1 MKALCIVVALL
12 ITCQILLA
20 QHEVSGRVTDARGEP
35 LPMVNVTLRGTS
47 LGVSANEEGR
57 FKIAI
62 PSERANDGVLVFS
75 FVGYKSTSIP
85 IQGRK
90 NIDVV
95 LKEDQLML
103 EEVVI
108 TAIGISRERKQIGY
122 ALQDVKGDEIAQSRE
137 PNLINSLNAKVA
149 GVQITSTSGT
159 PGASA
164 AIRIRGNS
172 SIGGSNEP
180 LFIVDGIPVDNAY
193 RGSNFTDQANRL
205 LDINPDDIE
214 EITVLKGPAAAALYG
229 INAANG
235 AIIITTKKGKSG
247 ITEITFSTTLT
258 LDQVN
263 RLPPVQK
270 VYSQGRNGQYRGP
283 ETGTRESWGARIE
296 DLRFD
301 GDASYKFDRRGRL
314 VPATD
319 PTATDMR
326 AIAFDNA
333 ENFFITG
340 VTSNSALS
348 ISSGNDRNLLHF
360 SLGHLN
366 QSGIVPKTYF
376 QRTSLRLTAESK
388 LSNRWTIAAS
398 VNYINS
404 NANRSQRGS
413 NLSGVMLGL
422 MRAPASFDLSNG
434 AKDPVNDPAAWKF
447 PDGSQRTYFIP
458 YDNPYWSV
466 NKNRNLEDVDR
477 IVGYTEV
484 RFQATEWLQAL
495 WRLGLDQ
502 YHTRLKGYWDNYSGE
517 FGTGRLY
524 MENVTNS
531 LLNSDL
537 MLKINKE
544 LTKDVSLTAIAGHN
558 YRYDSEYIWEFDG
571 YTFVLPDFYD
581 MSNIERQN
589 IESLDDFLFRKMLV
603 GLYADIQLG
612 WKNFLFFNI
621 TGRNDWTSTLVPGK
635 FSFFYP
641 SVSTGFVFTEA
652 FPHVSWRWL
661 DFGKLR
667 LSYARAANGAPSPY
681 LTSNFFVLGTPA
693 QGFLS
698 YTPTSV
704 LGNPNLRPEQKIAYE
719 AGTDL
724 RFFGN
729 RLQFDITWYRNFSLD
744 QIINLPVVPST
755 GFSAMVSNADFIE
768 IVNHGWE
775 LVSTI
780 RFVTPELSKHWRY
793 DLTANF
799 TRNRNI
805 VNSLDGSE
813 FNIALE
819 STGLASTSSRVISGQ
834 PYGVL
839 FGTAWQR
846 DDQNR
851 IIVNSQGYP
860 MMAAQ
865 QEIIGDPNPDFL
877 LGIRNR
883 LSFKSVVLS
892 FLIDIRRGGDIFN
905 GTAGVMRR
913 LGTHASTLNRE
924 QDIIFEG
931 VLPDGT
937 PNDKVIRLDENFYA
951 RYPLAG
957 VSEASVE
964 RVDWIR
970 LRDVNVTFTVPNR
983 WVQSSKIK
991 AASVTLTGRNL
1002 FLWTT
1007 YSGIDPETN
1016 LSGAGNAIGRDYFN
1030 NPNTRSIGLNMQLNF

>member
-1 MKALCIVVALL
+1 MRSLTL
-12 ITCQILLA
+12 ILVLTISTLQCFA
-20 QHEVSGRVTDARGEP
+20 QHVITGRITDAKGEP
-35 LPMVNVTLRGTS
+35 LPMVNVTLRGTTS
-47 LGVSANEEGR
+47 GTSADLDGRYKITVSEKQGKE
-57 FKIAI
+57 
-62 PSERANDGVLVFS
+62 GVLSFS
-75 FVGYKSTSIP
+75 FIGYKTVHIP

-95 LKEDQLML
+95 LQEDKLL
-103 EEVVI
+103 LDEVVI
-108 TAIGISRERKQIGY
+108 TAIGISREKKQVGY
-122 ALQDVKGDEIAQSRE
+122 ALQDVKGDEITQSRE

-164 AIRIRGNS
+164 SIRIRGNS

-180 LFIVDGIPVDNAY
+180 LFVVDGIPIDNAY
-193 RGSNFTDQANRL
+193 RGSNFTDQANRV

-235 AIIITTKKGKSG
+235 AIIITTKRGRAGK
-247 ITEITFSTTLT
+247 TEINFSQNLIF
-258 LDQVN
+258 DQVN
-263 RLPPVQK
+263 RLPPMQN

-296 DLRFD
+296 DLRYD
-301 GDASYKFDRRGRL
+301 GDPNYRFDRRGRL

-319 PTATDMR
+319 PSATEMR
-326 AIAFDNA
+326 AMAFDNA

-340 VTSNSALS
+340 ITSNSNLS
-348 ISSGNDRNLLHF
+348 ISTGNERNLLHF

-376 QRTSLRLTAESK
+376 QRTSLRLTGESK
-388 LSNRWTIAAS
+388 LSKRWTVTAS
-398 VNYINS
+398 ANYINS
-404 NANRSQRGS
+404 QANRGQRGS

-422 MRAPASFDLSNG
+422 MRAPASFDLANG
-434 AKDPVNDPAAWKF
+434 SKDPVNDPIAWKF

-458 YDNPYWSV
+458 FDNPYWSV

-477 IVGYTEV
+477 LVGYTEL
-484 RFQATEWLQAL
+484 RYEATEWLQAL
-495 WRLGLDQ
+495 WRVGLDQ
-502 YHTRLKGYWDNYSGE
+502 YQTRLKGYWDNFSGE

-524 MENVTNS
+524 QENVTNR

-537 MLKINKE
+537 MLKFNKD
-544 LTKDVSLTAIAGHN
+544 LSKDLNVAVIVGHN

-571 YTFVLPDFYD
+571 FTFVLPDFYD

-589 IESLDDFLFRKMLV
+589 VESLDDFLFRKMLV
-603 GLYADIQLG
+603 GVFADVQLG
-612 WKNFLFFNI
+612 WRNYLFLNI
-621 TGRNDWTSTLVPGK
+621 TGRNDWTSTLAPGR

-652 FPHVSWRWL
+652 FNKVNWQWL

-667 LSYARAANGAPSPY
+667 LSYAEAANGAPSPY
-681 LTSNFFVLGTPA
+681 QTTNFFVLGTPA

-704 LGNPNLRPEQKIAYE
+704 LGNPNLRPEKKIAYE
-719 AGTDL
+719 VGSDL

-729 RLQFDITWYRNFSLD
+729 RLQIDATWYRTLSRD
-744 QIINLPVVPST
+744 QIVSLPVVPST
-755 GFSAMVSNADFIE
+755 GFSAMISNADFIE
-768 IVNHGWE
+768 IVNYGWE
-775 LVSTI
+775 IVSTVRI
-780 RFVTPELSKHWRY
+780 IDPASRSKWRY
-793 DLTANF
+793 DVTANF
-799 TRNRNI
+799 TRNRNM

-813 FNIALE
+813 FNFALE
-819 STGLASTSSRVISGQ
+819 STGLASTTSRVISGQ

-846 DDQNR
+846 HENGQ
-851 IIVNSQGYP
+851 IIVNNQGYP
-860 MMAAQ
+860 LMAAQ
-865 QEIIGDPNPDFL
+865 QQIVGDPNPDFL

-883 LSFKSVVLS
+883 ISYGPVTLS
-892 FLIDIRRGGDIFN
+892 FLIDIRKGGDMFN

-913 LGTHASTLNRE
+913 LGTHATTLNRDE
-924 QDIIFEG
+924 DHIFEG
-931 VLPDGT
+931 VFADGT
-937 PNDKVIRLDENFYA
+937 PNDKVIKLNESFYS

-957 VSEASVE
+957 VSEASIEEVN
-964 RVDWIR
+964 WIR
-970 LRDVNVTFTVPNR
+970 LRDLNLTWQLPTA
-983 WVQSSKIK
+983 WLEKTKIK

-1030 NPNTRSIGLNMQLNF
+1030 NPNTRSLGLNINVNF